1 MIIATKMI
9 MINHQEFMIFCFPHP
24 HPPETLG
31 VDFRETQPY
40 IIVAIKETEI
50 LASFSTLLVHII
62 ANISQQ
68 NKRV

>member
-1 MIIATKMI
+1 
-9 MINHQEFMIFCFPHP
+9 MINHQEFMIFFFPHP

-50 LASFSTLLVHII
+50 LASFSYLVN
-62 ANISQQ
+62 AYNS
-68 NKRV
+68 KY